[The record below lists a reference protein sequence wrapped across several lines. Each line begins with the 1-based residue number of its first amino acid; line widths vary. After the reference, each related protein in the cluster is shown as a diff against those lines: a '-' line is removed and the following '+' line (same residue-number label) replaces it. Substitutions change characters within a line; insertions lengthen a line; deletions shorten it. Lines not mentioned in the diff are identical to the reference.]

1 MPVLGKKPMNTKKM
15 SVGIIAATLT
25 LSAPLFSAQAF
36 SQGDGFGGRGNNM
49 ENRGAG
55 MGQEN
60 GRGDGRGAMRGGV
73 PFRTS
78 DEAVSAC
85 SGKSQGGS
93 CSFTTTMPGNGDKSV
108 TFDGTCQKARK
119 SETDSVDTLSCL
131 PTKKDIRDSREE
143 RLGSEMTRLQKAEQ
157 LKALKSR
164 ELTLIETRVG
174 KLIDFLKTKSVDT
187 DTLESEFATLKA
199 KGQTLLD
206 KTDAYV
212 TLLKNNGT
220 DSDVAA
226 ALEAMK
232 SAGKDM
238 RTYFHDTL
246 RPDIKKAIDSLK
258 D

>member
-1 MPVLGKKPMNTKKM
+1 MNTKKI

-49 ENRGAG
+49 DNRGAD

-60 GRGDGRGAMRGGV
+60 GLGDGRGAMRGGM

-78 DEAVSAC
+78 TEAVSAC
-85 SGKSQGGS
+85 SGKNQDDS

-108 TFDGTCQKARK
+108 TLDGACQNVRK
-119 SETDSVDTLSCL
+119 SETDSTETLSCL
-131 PTKKDIRDSREE
+131 PTKKDMRDSRGE
-143 RLGSEMTRLQKAEQ
+143 RLGSEMTPLQRAEQ
-157 LKALKSR
+157 LKARKSR
-164 ELTLIETRVG
+164 ELTLIEARVG

-187 DTLESEFATLKA
+187 ATLESELVTLKA

-212 TLLKNNGT
+212 TLVKNNGSE
-220 DSDVAA
+220 SDISAA
-226 ALEAMK
+226 REAMK
-232 SAGKDM
+232 VAGKDM

-246 RPDIKKAIDSLK
+246 RTDIKSAIDSLK